1 MSEFNEKIAIRV
13 VLGETLGE
21 TELTERQLRIYNEI
35 KRNVSHTAKSLA
47 RQLELSQRTVER
59 EISFLRSNGFIDK
72 STKENKSKWVV
83 LK

>member
-21 TELTERQLRIYNEI
+21 TELTERQLSIYNEI
-35 KRNVSHTAKSLA
+35 KNNVSHTAKSLA

>member
-35 KRNVSHTAKSLA
+35 KNNVSHTAKSLA

>member
-1 MSEFNEKIAIRV
+1 MFGET
-13 VLGETLGE
+13 LGETLGE
-21 TELTERQLRIYNEI
+21 TELTERQASIYNEI
-35 KRNVSHTAKSLA
+35 KKDVSHTAKSLA

-59 EISFLRSNGFIDK
+59 EISFLRNNGFIDK